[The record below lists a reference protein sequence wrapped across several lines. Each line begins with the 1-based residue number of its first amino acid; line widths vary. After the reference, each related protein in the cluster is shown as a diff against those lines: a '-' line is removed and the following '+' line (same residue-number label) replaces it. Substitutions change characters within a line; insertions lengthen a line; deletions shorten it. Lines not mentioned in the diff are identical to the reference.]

1 MWYRMKQH
9 WQVVTEDGQ
18 TPENTIMRKDAKPPG
33 PLPNLILKWTESEL
47 SEIEFNNDQQTL
59 QT

>member
-47 SEIEFNNDQQTL
+47 SEIEFNND
-59 QT
+59 